1 MKHRAATE
9 QTRETAALYALGAL
23 SQHEAR
29 AFEEHLE
36 QGCEICRAEVESFEM
51 TTEALAL
58 AAPDEEPPLRLRDE
72 LLSRINGDE
81 QDKPKSPEPSFS
93 NVIVSLHA
101 NEGEWKQLCKG
112 VHLKK
117 LYTDEQTGLA
127 TSIVRMEAGTGLPMH
142 RHTGVEQFYIL
153 EGDCVVHGERLG
165 PGDYHRAEPG
175 SIHETTY
182 TIEGTLFL
190 LIAPE
195 SYEVLDAR

>member
-1 MKHRAATE
+1 MKHAAASE
-9 QTRETAALYALGAL
+9 HISETAALYALGAL

-29 AFEEHLE
+29 AFEQHIE
-36 QGCEICRAEVESFEM
+36 QGCEVCRSELDSLE
-51 TTEALAL
+51 TTVGALAF
-58 AAPDEEPPLRLRDE
+58 AALDIEPPPRVRNE
-72 LLSRINGDE
+72 LLSRIDVDE
-81 QDKPKSPEPSFS
+81 GRKPKSSEPTFS
-93 NVIVSLHA
+93 NVIVSLHV
-101 NEGEWKQLCKG
+101 NEGEWKELCKG

-127 TSIVRMEAGTGLPMH
+127 TSLVRMEAGTGLPTH
-142 RHTGVEQFYIL
+142 RHTGVEQLYIL
-153 EGDCVVHGERLG
+153 EGDCHVHGERLG
-165 PGDYHRAEPG
+165 PGDYHRAERG